1 MIDDLKLKISH
12 FRSQLLLARYEQAL
26 EEGETIK
33 DIIKEALSF
42 GIDQQ
47 ELQSLCAD
55 IEG

>member
-1 MIDDLKLKISH
+1 MPLLYTTGMIDDLKLKISH

-42 GIDQQ
+42 GID
-47 ELQSLCAD
+47 
-55 IEG
+55 